1 MKKCAKKVISHLK
14 EDIKGYKEKMKSGG
28 KYSKKELKH
37 EAKEDRQ
44 LIKQLKKNVDVLA
57 MSATPIPRTLHMSL
71 AGIRDMSV
79 LEEPPRDR
87 QPIQTFVFEYDDELV
102 REGIQRELLRDGQV
116 FYVINQIRII
126 ADVAEHIQELVP
138 DATVAY
144 AHGRM
149 NEKELEDIM
158 YRFIN
163 REIDVLVST
172 TIIEIGMDITNVNTI
187 IIHDSDRMGLS
198 QLYQLRGRVGRGSR
212 TAYAFFLYKK
222 DKLLKEDAEKR
233 LSAIREFTDL
243 GSGFKIAMRDLEI
256 RGAGNMLGKEQ
267 HGHMSA
273 VGYDL
278 YCKMLN
284 EAVKTEKGEEQD
296 IDFDT
301 LVDITLDSYI
311 PTNYIRDEAQKL
323 DIYKRIADVS
333 TEEEKSD
340 ILDEL
345 LDRFGDPPRAVRNL
359 AEVSLLR
366 SECHRAYITEI
377 RERDGFIV
385 AKLYSK
391 AKIKADGIPAV
402 IEQLSPYISFQADK
416 KEPSFVIDIQRDSKI
431 KKIPSIDIMR
441 NLAATIIRET
451 VGDK

>member
-1 MKKCAKKVISHLK
+1 
-14 EDIKGYKEKMKSGG
+14 
-28 KYSKKELKH
+28 
-37 EAKEDRQ
+37 
-44 LIKQLKKNVDVLA
+44 
-57 MSATPIPRTLHMSL
+57 MSL
-71 AGIRDMSV
+71 VGIRDMSV

-102 REGIQRELLRDGQV
+102 REGIQRELLRNGQV

-126 ADVAEHIQELVP
+126 ADVAAHIQELVP

-345 LDRFGDPPRAVRNL
+345 LDRFGDPPKAVRNL

-377 RERDGFIV
+377 REREGFIV

-391 AKIKADGIPAV
+391 AKINADGIPKV
-402 IEQLSPYISFQADK
+402 IEQLAPYISFQADK

-431 KKIPSIDIMR
+431 KKIPTIEIMR
-441 NLAATIIRET
+441 NLATTIIRET
-451 VGDK
+451 IGNK